1 VYFNHRIEQV
11 FVCRIPFDI
20 ESFGSCQ
27 NLQRFHLAE
36 KSGAEYLVTSQYT
49 TLVLPQKEQL
59 DTSLHSYTTKI
70 LKKSAFLEKFS
81 LLTFFFL
88 TCNLNTGK
96 LVK

>member
-1 VYFNHRIEQV
+1 MYFNHRIEQV

-49 TLVLPQKEQL
+49 TLVLPQKQQIIVCIAVARYGPVGKSWANDEQ
-59 DTSLHSYTTKI
+59 
-70 LKKSAFLEKFS
+70 FQ
-81 LLTFFFL
+81 
-88 TCNLNTGK
+88 
-96 LVK
+96 

>member
-1 VYFNHRIEQV
+1 MYFNHRIEQV
-11 FVCRIPFDI
+11 FVCRIPSDI
-20 ESFGSCQ
+20 ESFGPCQ

-70 LKKSAFLEKFS
+70 LKNSAFLEEV
-81 LLTFFFL
+81 LLLVFFL
-88 TCNLNTGK
+88 DLQFESW
-96 LVK
+96 